1 MCNVDQTTMKNKLTI
16 LIVSILITGC
26 VNKKE
31 KLVEKI
37 YSIGYPD
44 NEIVVSLEDFFD
56 GNNVRASIGPNIHI
70 DQPSP
75 QEFYQKLA
83 ELKKS
88 EKVED
93 ILIRIQDVEDL
104 DWPFTDTVYIIS
116 ELAMEE
122 LKAKLTD
129 LKPDEIYEEWM
140 YGKPINA
147 PEIKNG
153 FSIFSVWWD

>member
-1 MCNVDQTTMKNKLTI
+1 M
-16 LIVSILITGC
+16 
-26 VNKKE
+26 NKKE

-37 YSIGYPD
+37 YSIGYPE

-56 GNNVRASIGPNIHI
+56 GNNDRASIRPNIHI

-75 QEFYQKLA
+75 QEFYQKLS

-116 ELAMEE
+116 ELTMEE

-140 YGKPINA
+140 YGKPINT
-147 PEIKNG
+147 PEIKSE

>member
-16 LIVSILITGC
+16 IIISILITGC

-31 KLVEKI
+31 KLVDKI
-37 YSIGYPD
+37 YSIGYPK

-56 GNNVRASIGPNIHI
+56 GNNDRASIGPNIHI

-75 QEFYQKLA
+75 QEFYQYFS

-88 EKVED
+88 EKVDD

-116 ELAMEE
+116 ELSTEE
-122 LKAKLTD
+122 LKSKLTD
-129 LKPDEIYEEWM
+129 LKPDEIYDEWM

-147 PEIKNG
+147 PEIKDG

>member
-1 MCNVDQTTMKNKLTI
+1 M
-16 LIVSILITGC
+16 
-26 VNKKE
+26 NKKE

-37 YSIGYPD
+37 YAIGFPK

-56 GNNVRASIGPNIHI
+56 GNNDRASIGPNIHI

-75 QEFYQKLA
+75 QEFYQKLS
-83 ELKKS
+83 ELEKS
-88 EKVED
+88 EKVAD

-116 ELAMEE
+116 ELSMEG
-122 LKAKLTD
+122 LKARLTD
-129 LKPDEIYEEWM
+129 LQPDEIYEKWM

-147 PEIKNG
+147 PEIKDG
-153 FSIFSVWWD
+153 FSIYSVWWD

>member
-1 MCNVDQTTMKNKLTI
+1 M
-16 LIVSILITGC
+16 TGC
-26 VNKKE
+26 MNKKE

-37 YSIGYPD
+37 YSTGYPE
-44 NEIVVSLEDFFD
+44 NEIAVTLEDFFD
-56 GNNVRASIGPNIHI
+56 GNNDRASIGPNIHI

-75 QEFYQKLA
+75 QEFYQKLS

-93 ILIRIQDVEDL
+93 ILVRIQDVEDL

-116 ELAMEE
+116 ELTIEE
-122 LKAKLTD
+122 LKTKLTD
-129 LKPDEIYEEWM
+129 LKPDEIYKEWM